1 MTAGRLVHR
10 GEPGYEQA
18 RVGRVFN
25 ARRPDR
31 FPAAVL
37 LAADEDDVIAGVRL
51 AAERGWTVSVRS
63 GGHSWAVW
71 SLRDDA
77 LLIDLGGMR
86 DMAYEP
92 ASGVVSARP
101 AVRGG
106 LELAPFL
113 AERGRAFPGGHCA
126 TVGLGGFLLQ
136 GGQGWDSRAR
146 GWACQSVVGVD
157 VVTADGRLV
166 RADAGQNP
174 DLLWAARGA
183 GPGFPGVVTRFRL
196 QTYPAPRAMWQDT
209 WTFRLD
215 DTVELLGWL
224 HDVLP
229 GLDRRVEPV
238 VAATRLPDVPLRD
251 GAARPDG
258 TVLLLHTTVMADSDA
273 EALALLAPLQDGPL
287 AGRELGHV
295 QGRTS
300 VLEENAA
307 QTAQNPEGHR
317 YAVDCTWTDAS
328 AAVLAPMLQA
338 LWSELDTEH
347 SFSIWYGWAPPKESR
362 PDKAFSVE
370 ANVYV
375 ATYAIYT
382 DHSFSIWYGWA
393 PRRDLPDMAF
403 SVEANVYVATY
414 AIYTDPA
421 DDARYSDWVH
431 RRTAELAAACG
442 TGVYL
447 GDTDFTRRQDRFMS
461 DDAYRRL
468 AAIRAERDP
477 GGRFASYLTCDHEG
491 LNVHG

>member
-1 MTAGRLVHR
+1 MTAQPATGPPGRLAGRLLHR

-18 RVGRVFN
+18 RVGRIFN

-51 AAERGWTVSVRS
+51 AAERGWRVCVRS
-63 GGHSWAVW
+63 GGHSWAAW

-86 DMAYEP
+86 DLAYDP
-92 ASGVVSARP
+92 ATGIVAARP
-101 AVRGG
+101 AVQGG

-113 AERGRAFPGGHCA
+113 AERDRAFPAGHCA

-146 GWACQSVVGVD
+146 GWACQSVTGVD
-157 VVTADGRLV
+157 VVTADGTLV

-183 GPGFPGVVTRFRL
+183 GPGFPGVITRFFLR
-196 QTYPAPRAMWQDT
+196 TYQAPRAMWHDT

-215 DTVELLGWL
+215 DAVELLTWL

-238 VAATRLPDVPLRD
+238 VAATRLPDVPLHD
-251 GAARPDG
+251 GTARPDG
-258 TVLLLHTTVMADSDA
+258 TVLLLHSTVMADSDA
-273 EALALLAPLQDGPL
+273 EALGLLAALQDGPL

-317 YAVDCTWTDAS
+317 YAVDCTWTDAP
-328 AAVLAPMLQA
+328 AGVLAPMLHA

-347 SFSIWYGWAPPKESR
+347 SFSIWYGWAPRESR
-362 PDKAFSVE
+362 
-370 ANVYV
+370 
-375 ATYAIYT
+375 
-382 DHSFSIWYGWA
+382 
-393 PRRDLPDMAF
+393 PDMAF

-421 DDARYSDWVH
+421 DDARYAGWVH
-431 RRTAELAAACG
+431 RRTAALAAACG
-442 TGVYL
+442 AGVYL

-461 DDAYRRL
+461 RDAYRRL

-477 GGRFASYLTCDHEG
+477 DGRFASYLTCDPEG